1 MQYCKCVHAYMCT
14 CIWDDDSQVPEITFK
29 WNFTGLRPVKLQK
42 GTAIQLTHLLDV
54 HAHLD

>member
-14 CIWDDDSQVPEITFK
+14 CVWADVSQVPEITFK

-42 GTAIQLTHLLDV
+42 GHSCSTDTPTWTDTTT
-54 HAHLD
+54 